1 MLRPVYPTQVETVP
15 VVLSREG
22 KKAREKGKKV
32 IVKISNRTIG
42 IVKVKISQAHTSY
55 IHMYIH
61 MYIHT
66 TRYIY
71 VGT

>member
-1 MLRPVYPTQVETVP
+1 MFNTEERLPET
-15 VVLSREG
+15 SEERERRKE
-22 KKAREKGKKV
+22 KKKPQV

-42 IVKVKISQAHTSY
+42 IVKVKMSQAHTSY

-66 TRYIY
+66 TRH